1 MPWDSCRQTREGPA
15 WPLPPTTSCVCGEVY
30 LTLLYLTQGAGS
42 SFVQCTGVASCWP
55 PPCRRSRHMR
65 LVDLR
70 RQPLRSAVF
79 DGVDMRGASLDGADL
94 RGSTMYGTNLAG
106 ASLRGALLANANL
119 QGANLQGANFSGA
132 ELTETDFTGAVLTD
146 VDFSRALMRN
156 AKIFS
161 VQQGA
166 RAIFDGAD
174 LRDAQM
180 TDNEMPNSSWVGT
193 DLRAIAMEDMGLQR
207 ARIERADLAGAR
219 FVDMRMQGA
228 LLPRRRIR
236 IHVSQPAPGRDT
248 YSAVFPPFRCIPL
261 YSSPLYSRG
270 ALNTPHNTVFTP

>member
-1 MPWDSCRQTREGPA
+1 
-15 WPLPPTTSCVCGEVY
+15 
-30 LTLLYLTQGAGS
+30 
-42 SFVQCTGVASCWP
+42 
-55 PPCRRSRHMR
+55 MR

-70 RQPLRSAVF
+70 GQPLRSAVF
-79 DGVDMRGASLDGADL
+79 DGVDMTGASLDGADL
-94 RGSTMYGTNLAG
+94 RGCTMYGANLAGAHALFLFYCPQRVSSLPPGTNLAG
-106 ASLRGALLANANL
+106 ASLRGALLASANL

-146 VDFSRALMRN
+146 VDFSRALMRR

-180 TDNEMPNSSWVGT
+180 TDNEMPDSSWVGT

-207 ARIERADLAGAR
+207 ARIERAELAGAR

-228 LLPRRRIR
+228 RLPRSRISPRTSPHISCLEAGYAFMSPNQRSGGPLFRRI
-236 IHVSQPAPGRDT
+236 HPS
-248 YSAVFPPFRCIPL
+248 YAVPRCI
-261 YSSPLYSRG
+261 SSPLHSRG
-270 ALNTPHNTVFTP
+270 ALNTLHNAVLVP